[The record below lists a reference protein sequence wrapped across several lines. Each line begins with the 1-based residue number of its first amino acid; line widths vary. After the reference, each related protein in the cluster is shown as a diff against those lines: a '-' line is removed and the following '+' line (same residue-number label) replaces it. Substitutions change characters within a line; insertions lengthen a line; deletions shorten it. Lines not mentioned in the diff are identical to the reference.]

1 MNNIIPKLAC
11 ILLSLMLLAGC
22 QSADSRHTGAASNPG
37 KVVILFGKPPR
48 AYAEVGTVSALKT
61 QPTPGE
67 TWQDALQ
74 KQAAGL
80 GADAV
85 RVDTST
91 LDNNTATFV
100 TGTAIRYQ

>member
-1 MNNIIPKLAC
+1 MKNMISKLAC
-11 ILLSLMLLAGC
+11 VLLGLALLVGC
-22 QSADSRHTGAASNPG
+22 ESPNSSKTTAANSG

-48 AYAEVGTVSALKT
+48 AYVEVGNVSALKT
-61 QPTPGE
+61 QPVPGE
-67 TWQDALQ
+67 TWQDAFQ

-85 RVDTST
+85 KVDTSA
-91 LDNNTATFV
+91 LDNNTVTFV